1 MPKINGVWHDEQKMQ
16 EKLIGLCGGTQKAGE
31 LQRIWRNSYPH
42 PGFGVKTKEDDFRKQ
57 GKEAGFTSEAIEY
70 FIIC

>member
-16 EKLIGLCGGTQKAGE
+16 EKLIKLCGGMQKTEE

-42 PGFGVKTKEDDFRKQ
+42 NMGRTTKEQDFHKQ
-57 GKEAGFTSEAIEY
+57 AKDAGFSEQAIKY
-70 FIIC
+70 FQIC